1 MKRAIAFR
9 RFKVAFAR
17 ASVIGAL
24 VGVCALVLAAG
35 AAAGQPTKTP
45 VNDSVSLDFPA
56 GTVCD
61 FHYSL
66 SGTSTGTQTVFS
78 DRIEF
83 HLVQLVT
90 HVNVDT
96 GYTLTERDQFDF
108 TVYPDGTSKQVGL
121 VFDLRD
127 ASGKLVLVRAGQVI
141 FDPSGN
147 VVKITPH
154 MTADFAGTIC
164 PALGGSPA

>member
-1 MKRAIAFR
+1 MKRAIVF

-24 VGVCALVLAAG
+24 VGVCALALAAV
-35 AAAGQPTKTP
+35 AAGQPTKTP
-45 VNDSVSLDFPA
+45 VNDSVSADFPA

-66 SGTSTGTQTVFS
+66 SGTTTGTQTVFS

-83 HLVQLVT
+83 HLVQFVT

-96 GYTLTERDQFDF
+96 GYTLTERDQFNF

-121 VFDLRD
+121 VFHLRD
-127 ASGKLVLVRAGQVI
+127 ASGKLVLVQAGQAI

-147 VVKITPH
+147 IVKITSHLTPDS
-154 MTADFAGTIC
+154 AATIC
-164 PALGGSPA
+164 PALGGSLA